1 VAGSTGSTSPVT
13 VPVFQERIEGCLT
26 PRVWRSVDVSSI
38 SGLQGC
44 KIEVDS
50 AEYPVQQPDP
60 VLEILKITSKFIRET
75 GGAIPAIVSNTLNLD
90 ADWQSELEALAQARL
105 DDGSFSK
112 IFDVL
117 RGKTIRIFG
126 NTAPY
131 VSATAEGSA
140 VWSLDST
147 EYAIGK
153 KKAPDL
159 TKAVLYIFVR
169 GFEALESSLV
179 DRVLAGMLLGRIRTL
194 IHEIVQG
201 SRFMNRLD
209 GCHGTLSWSRNNR
222 NDWCIEENEFV
233 SEIATPPKLG
243 PNPMPAKANSGYPAD
258 AGRTWEHSVT
268 GGMAI
273 FQRDMEFVIST
284 NGKIDIG
291 HIPRAEAEN
300 ILQDPSELIRISRA
314 AALKA
319 ASGRTLDTY
328 LSSSELILQIEYQCQ
343 GSAGWILNHLDELD
357 SLMGNAPSSLPS

>member
-1 VAGSTGSTSPVT
+1 MAGSTGSTSPVT
-13 VPVFQERIEGCLT
+13 VPVFQERIEGLLT

-60 VLEILKITSKFIRET
+60 VLEILKNTSNVIRET
-75 GGAIPAIVSNTLNLD
+75 GGAIPAIVSNTLDLD
-90 ADWQSELEALAQARL
+90 ADWQSELEALAQSPL
-105 DDGSFSK
+105 DGGSFSK
-112 IFDVL
+112 IFDVF

-131 VSATAEGSA
+131 VSANAEGSA
-140 VWSLDST
+140 VWNLDST
-147 EYAIGK
+147 EYAIG

-169 GFEALESSLV
+169 GFEGLES
-179 DRVLAGMLLGRIRTL
+179 VLDNHSQAGLLLGRIRNL
-194 IHEIVQG
+194 IREIVQG

-209 GCHGTLSWSRNNR
+209 ACHGTLSWSRNHR

-243 PNPMPAKANSGYPAD
+243 PNPMPAKANSGCPAD

-284 NGKIDIG
+284 NGNLEIG
-291 HIPRAEAEN
+291 RIPRAEAEN
-300 ILQDPSELIRISRA
+300 ILQNPSELIRISRA

-319 ASGRTLDTY
+319 ASGRALDKY
-328 LSSSELILQIEYQCQ
+328 LSNSELTLQVEYQCQ
-343 GSAGWILNHLDELD
+343 GSAGWILNNLDKLD
-357 SLMGNAPSSLPS
+357 SLMGNAPNSLPS